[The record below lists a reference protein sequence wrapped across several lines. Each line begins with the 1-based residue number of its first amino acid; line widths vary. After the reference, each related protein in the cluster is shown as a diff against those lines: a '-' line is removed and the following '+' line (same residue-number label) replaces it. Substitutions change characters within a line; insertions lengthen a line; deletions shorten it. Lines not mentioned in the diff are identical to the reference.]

1 MRFLTYFL
9 LMILTISLI
18 HCGADLVEEG
28 KKAYS
33 AGDYTQAIKLLT
45 QAQKED
51 STNRSYDDMIFLA
64 YLYRGEEIYQKTR
77 NLDAFKGNFQK
88 SKKYLPE
95 IPSDEL
101 KKIYSSMTLKLAI
114 AFYNTKGRTEAEN
127 DYNFDSSLQLV
138 KQALTIDSTNTSA
151 DSMLAEL
158 KTAHFQGLIDKGE
171 NLYKKAGRTRNADLY
186 FTAEYYLKEAL
197 QFEPDNQKILVL
209 LNNIV
214 AKTLPVLNYREGIS
228 MAVAGLKPERKSI
241 SMTLSIKNYTDK
253 PVSFNLNNV
262 SLVDKDG
269 NTYNVSEEEMK
280 KIELFGETCITNGT
294 LNETNPSLEGII
306 AFDAPPDVKIAY
318 IESRMSHNNTVRKYF
333 P

>member
-1 MRFLTYFL
+1 
-9 LMILTISLI
+9 MILTISSI
-18 HCGADLVEEG
+18 FCGADLVEEG

-64 YLYRGEEIYQKTR
+64 YLHRGEEIYHKTR
-77 NLDAFKGNFQK
+77 NLDAFEGNFQK
-88 SKKYLPE
+88 SKKYLPQN
-95 IPSDEL
+95 PSGEL
-101 KKIYSSMTLKLAI
+101 KKTYSSITLKLAK
-114 AFYNTKGRTEAEN
+114 AFYNTKGRTESEN
-127 DYNFDSSLQLV
+127 DYNFDHSLRLV
-138 KQALTIDSTNTSA
+138 KQALTIDSTNSSA

-158 KTAHFQGLIDKGE
+158 KSAHFQGLIDKGE

-197 QFEPDNQKILVL
+197 QFEPDNQKILAL
-209 LNNIV
+209 LNKIV

-228 MAVAGLKPERKSI
+228 LAVAGLKSERKAI
-241 SMTLSIKNYTDK
+241 SMTLSIKNYTSE

-262 SLVDKDG
+262 KLVDKGG
-269 NTYNVSEEEMK
+269 NSYKVSEDEMK
-280 KIELFGETCITNGT
+280 KIELFGETLIKTGT
-294 LNETNPSLEGII
+294 LNQTNPSLEGII
-306 AFDAPPDVKIAY
+306 AFDAPPDVNIAY
-318 IESRMSHNNTVRKYF
+318 IESRLSNNKIARKYF

>member
-1 MRFLTYFL
+1 MSSFF
-9 LMILTISLI
+9 
-18 HCGADLVEEG
+18 CGTDLVEEG

-77 NLDAFKGNFQK
+77 NLDAFEGNYQK
-88 SKKYLPE
+88 SKKYLPQN
-95 IPSDEL
+95 PSEQL
-101 KKIYSSMTLKLAI
+101 RKTYSSMTLTLAK
-114 AFYNTKGRTEAEN
+114 AFYQTKGRTEAEN
-127 DYNFDSSLQLV
+127 DNNFDNSLQLV
-138 KQALTIDSTNTSA
+138 KKAITIDSTNTSA

-158 KTAHFQGLIDKGE
+158 KIAHFQGLIDKGE

-197 QFEPDNQKILVL
+197 QFEPDNQKILAL
-209 LNNIV
+209 LNKIV
-214 AKTLPVLNYREGIS
+214 AKTLPVLNYREDIS
-228 MAVAGLKPERKSI
+228 LAVAGLKPERKAI
-241 SMTLSIKNYTDK
+241 SMTLSIKNYTSE

-262 SLVDKDG
+262 KLVDRDG
-269 NTYNVSEEEMK
+269 NTYEVSEDEMK
-280 KIELFGETCITNGT
+280 KIELFGETCIKNGT
-294 LNETNPSLEGII
+294 LNQTNPSLQGII
-306 AFDAPPDVKIAY
+306 AFDAPPVVNIAY
-318 IESRMSHNNTVRKYF
+318 IEYRMSNNKKARKYF